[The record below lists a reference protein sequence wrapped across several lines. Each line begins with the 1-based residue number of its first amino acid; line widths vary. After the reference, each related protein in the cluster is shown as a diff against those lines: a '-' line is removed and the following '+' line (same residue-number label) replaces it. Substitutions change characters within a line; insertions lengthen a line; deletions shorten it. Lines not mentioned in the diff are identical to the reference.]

1 MQDIIPTYPEASQP
15 FGKALDSGQMVD
27 DDSENVE
34 KTIFQALHTKYKYR
48 NVLLQGFAMLWSLKN
63 SHPLSGN
70 YTNHSII

>member
-15 FGKALDSGQMVD
+15 FGKAVDSRQMVD

-48 NVLLQGFAMLWSLKN
+48 NVLLQGFAML
-63 SHPLSGN
+63 
-70 YTNHSII
+70 